1 MVEAGGV
8 GIFRAIEDTELIE
21 KSTRSKRS
29 RIGNCAQL
37 ERIWNAEF
45 WPVQT
50 ISCVE
55 MVWGRRLAWRPIRPG
70 EFVPSCR
77 QPRMCGARV

>member
-45 WPVQT
+45 WPVRHSLVWKWYEDGAWLGGQ
-50 ISCVE
+50 SDLENSFRVADNPECV
-55 MVWGRRLAWRPIRPG
+55 GR
-70 EFVPSCR
+70 E
-77 QPRMCGARV
+77 